1 MLCHHPTARVSAGT
15 LAAILIMG
23 IFAMAGCQGPVVPY
37 QNTLS
42 PFPQV
47 HLTSYRL
54 QGKILVDKPIVSRVG
69 DGQLD
74 VVIPVRNVTAD
85 DLYLEYQYRFM
96 NAQGAQ
102 AEETSGWNTLR
113 VPAYSMAQIHFTSL
127 TAAANFDCDIRQ
139 LP

>member
-1 MLCHHPTARVSAGT
+1 MLPKGITKRSLIGV
-15 LAAILIMG
+15 LAAFCLSG
-23 IFAMAGCQGPVVPY
+23 LLALTGCQGPVVPY
-37 QNTLS
+37 QNTLN

-47 HLTSYRL
+47 HLTSYSL
-54 QGKILVDKPIVSRVG
+54 QGKILVNEPIVSRVG

-85 DLYLEYQYRFM
+85 DLYLEFQYSFL
-96 NAQGAQ
+96 NAQGSQ
-102 AEETSGWNTLR
+102 VEETSGWNTLR

-127 TAAANFDCDIRQ
+127 TAAANFNCTIRR

>member
-1 MLCHHPTARVSAGT
+1 MASRQFAGQLLSGMIIAV
-15 LAAILIMG
+15 LAVGM
-23 IFAMAGCQGPVVPY
+23 FAAAGCQGPVVPN
-37 QNTLS
+37 QNTLN

-47 HLTSYRL
+47 HLASYGL
-54 QGKILVDKPIVSRVG
+54 QGKILVNEPIVSRVG

-85 DLYLEYQYRFM
+85 DLYLEFQYSFL

-102 AEETSGWNTLR
+102 VEETSGWNTLR

-127 TAAANFDCDIRQ
+127 TAAANFDCDIRR

>member
-1 MLCHHPTARVSAGT
+1 MFFTHRTCRLSLGVWAVLVSMGMFT
-15 LAAILIMG
+15 L
-23 IFAMAGCQGPVVPY
+23 AGCQGPVVPN
-37 QNTLS
+37 QNTVN

-47 HLTSYRL
+47 HLTSYGL
-54 QGKILVDKPIVSRVG
+54 QGKILVNEPIVSRVG

-74 VVIPVRNVTAD
+74 VVIPVRNVTGD
-85 DLYLEYQYRFM
+85 ELYLEFQYSFL

-102 AEETSGWNTLR
+102 VEETSGWNTLR

-127 TAAANFDCDIRQ
+127 TAAANFSCTIRR

>member
-1 MLCHHPTARVSAGT
+1 MLPNGGINRLSIGV
-15 LAAILIMG
+15 LAAFCLFGLWAI
-23 IFAMAGCQGPVVPY
+23 AGCQGPVVPF
-37 QNTLS
+37 QNPLN

-47 HLTSYRL
+47 HLASYGL
-54 QGKILVDKPIVSRVG
+54 QNRILVNEPIVSRVG

-85 DLYLEYQYRFM
+85 ELYLEFQYRFL
-96 NAQGAQ
+96 NGQGAQ
-102 AEETSGWNTLR
+102 VEETSGWNTLR

-127 TAAANFDCDIRQ
+127 TAAANFDCDIRR

>member
-1 MLCHHPTARVSAGT
+1 MLFKGLANVSSTGV
-15 LAAILIMG
+15 LAACCLMCLLG
-23 IFAMAGCQGPVVPY
+23 MAGCQGPVIPG
-37 QNTLS
+37 QNTLN

-47 HLTSYRL
+47 HLTSYNL
-54 QGKILVDKPIVSRVG
+54 QSKILVNEPIVSRVG

-85 DLYLEYQYRFM
+85 ELYLEFQYSFL

-102 AEETSGWNTLR
+102 VEETSGWNTLR
-113 VPAYSMAQIHFTSL
+113 VPSYSMAQIHFTSL
-127 TAAANFDCDIRQ
+127 TAAANFSCTIRR

>member
-1 MLCHHPTARVSAGT
+1 MLCHHPTARLRGVT
-15 LAAILIMG
+15 LAAILIIG
-23 IFAMAGCQGPVVPY
+23 ISAMAGCQGPVVPF

-54 QGKILVDKPIVSRVG
+54 QGKILVDEPITSRVG

-85 DLYLEYQYRFM
+85 NLYLEFQYSFL

-102 AEETSGWNTLR
+102 VEETSGWNTLR
-113 VPAYSMAQIHFTSL
+113 VSAYSMAQIHFTSL
-127 TAAANFDCDIRQ
+127 TAAANFDCTIRQ

>member
-1 MLCHHPTARVSAGT
+1 MLSKGSTSVSFIGV
-15 LAAILIMG
+15 LAAFCLMCLVG
-23 IFAMAGCQGPVVPY
+23 ISGCQGPIIPG
-37 QNTLS
+37 QNTLN

-47 HLTSYRL
+47 HLTSSNL
-54 QGKILVDKPIVSRVG
+54 QNKILLNEPIVSRVG

-74 VVIPVRNVTAD
+74 VVIPVRNVTANE
-85 DLYLEYQYRFM
+85 LYLEFQYSFL

-102 AEETSGWNTLR
+102 VEATSGWNTLR

-127 TAAANFDCDIRQ
+127 TAAANFNCTIRQ

>member
-1 MLCHHPTARVSAGT
+1 MLPKGRVKRSSISLVAAFCLSGL
-15 LAAILIMG
+15 LAL
-23 IFAMAGCQGPVVPY
+23 AGCQGPVVPN
-37 QNTLS
+37 QNTLN

-47 HLTSYRL
+47 HLTSYSL
-54 QGKILVDKPIVSRVG
+54 QGKILVNEPIVSRVG

-74 VVIPVRNVTAD
+74 VAIPVRNVTGSE
-85 DLYLEYQYRFM
+85 LYLEFQYRFL

-102 AEETSGWNTLR
+102 VEETSGWNTLR

-127 TAAANFDCDIRQ
+127 TAAANFDCTIRR